1 MNAYIQNLYQTIS
14 TPPLIKLIVPS
25 LVLLFSFQ
33 PGDGTGKQ
41 DPPVIQKKMNVEGP
55 FQNVRIYG
63 DVSTILTNDPSG
75 AMVMEGKEK
84 DVNKIKYHV
93 QDNELVID
101 ARRKNYFNKLV
112 IYLPAVTLQSMQVNG
127 DGDISSTGMI
137 QSDELHIT
145 LNGAV
150 DVKIKTTGK
159 VNIDAPGDLELKWK
173 SPVKKTK

>member
-1 MNAYIQNLYQTIS
+1 
-14 TPPLIKLIVPS
+14 
-25 LVLLFSFQ
+25 
-33 PGDGTGKQ
+33 
-41 DPPVIQKKMNVEGP
+41 
-55 FQNVRIYG
+55 
-63 DVSTILTNDPSG
+63 
-75 AMVMEGKEK
+75 
-84 DVNKIKYHV
+84 
-93 QDNELVID
+93 
-101 ARRKNYFNKLV
+101 
-112 IYLPAVTLQSMQVNG
+112 MQVNG